1 MKCRFFLAIL
11 LTGAALVICA
21 SAFFENSYVPAAA
34 LTEDVTTPS
43 GANTRVFQD
52 RTGGDWN
59 PNTCHLTPDT
69 PEATALR
76 PPVTPVTDVSQC
88 PASVSEG
95 DPNQCGPHCI
105 VDISGLPVAGRTPE
119 QILKDALLRCNTT
132 IRLGPDVYLDYAGKF
147 KDLRPLRF
155 GRCVTLT
162 SVNDF
167 NHPSSAGRTPR
178 SLGPLLHYGDPEESK
193 TFLSVVCIDSEGV
206 LPSDHVRISGFRIF
220 GTTDDQQSGEAVG
233 IRVHRCVDVEISNM
247 EIHGFGGKGI
257 DVENLEDD
265 RSPRI
270 TDFSQVR
277 IHDNFIHHNQH
288 PSIGGHADGYGV
300 ETGHGGARAH
310 IYRNVFDFNR
320 HAIAAAFDTGGYF
333 AEENLILKGGGWHNR
348 WYSRYTHV
356 LDVHGSGCW
365 WSGDLCGGAGE
376 EFHYN
381 RNSIQYHS
389 DTAVHIRGLPRNQA
403 SFTENVFP
411 HEHLNACCGP
421 LAGSGL
427 DIAIKLNTGAH
438 IKIDPG
444 NITKTDTFGE
454 YFSQCDFD
462 GDGIDDLFLATGATW
477 WYSSSGKFQWT
488 FLNTSSKRKK
498 DLRFGYFDDDNR
510 CDIIT
515 ESGTG
520 HWLISSGGTAGWKPL
535 EQVWLPQ
542 PLEGAWKPLK
552 DVQFGRFDP
561 NDLSHSRRTTH
572 AFYRKE
578 NGEWWV
584 KKLSDP
590 ASDWEYVGGS
600 HKPMRDLRFGDFT
613 GDGVTDVLAV
623 NSGTWAISE
632 SARKPWQ
639 TLNRSLNNPVQPLF
653 IANMDPDDNI
663 DDILRFEIQSKP
675 AEHNDKDVEVIW
687 WRSKNGVDRW
697 REFKRYS
704 FKYPSWQPRGVG
716 FVYPGFGFVGHFGVA
731 SGATLTV
738 DEKRI
743 GHFFSLG
750 SAQVPPQL
758 WWSRFPY

>member
-69 PEATALR
+69 PETTALR

-167 NHPSSAGRTPR
+167 NHPSSAARTPR

-206 LPSDHVRISGFRIF
+206 PPSDHVRISGFRIF

-270 TDFSQVR
+270 NDFSQVR

-376 EFHYN
+376 DF
-381 RNSIQYHS
+381 RP
-389 DTAVHIRGLPRNQA
+389 LPDPATRFA
-403 SFTENVFP
+403 
-411 HEHLNACCGP
+411 LCR
-421 LAGSGL
+421 
-427 DIAIKLNTGAH
+427 
-438 IKIDPG
+438 IDPPSRG
-444 NITKTDTFGE
+444 GWN
-454 YFSQCDFD
+454 
-462 GDGIDDLFLATGATW
+462 
-477 WYSSSGKFQWT
+477 
-488 FLNTSSKRKK
+488 
-498 DLRFGYFDDDNR
+498 
-510 CDIIT
+510 
-515 ESGTG
+515 ES
-520 HWLISSGGTAGWKPL
+520 
-535 EQVWLPQ
+535 
-542 PLEGAWKPLK
+542 
-552 DVQFGRFDP
+552 
-561 NDLSHSRRTTH
+561 
-572 AFYRKE
+572 
-578 NGEWWV
+578 
-584 KKLSDP
+584 
-590 ASDWEYVGGS
+590 
-600 HKPMRDLRFGDFT
+600 
-613 GDGVTDVLAV
+613 
-623 NSGTWAISE
+623 
-632 SARKPWQ
+632 
-639 TLNRSLNNPVQPLF
+639 
-653 IANMDPDDNI
+653 
-663 DDILRFEIQSKP
+663 
-675 AEHNDKDVEVIW
+675 
-687 WRSKNGVDRW
+687 
-697 REFKRYS
+697 
-704 FKYPSWQPRGVG
+704 
-716 FVYPGFGFVGHFGVA
+716 
-731 SGATLTV
+731 
-738 DEKRI
+738 
-743 GHFFSLG
+743 
-750 SAQVPPQL
+750 
-758 WWSRFPY
+758 